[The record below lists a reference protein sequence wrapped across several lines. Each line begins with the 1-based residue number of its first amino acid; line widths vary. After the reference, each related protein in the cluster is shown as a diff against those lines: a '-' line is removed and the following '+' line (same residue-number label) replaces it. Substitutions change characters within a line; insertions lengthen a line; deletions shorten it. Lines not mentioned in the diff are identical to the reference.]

1 MEQVQYTLPDNW
13 AWKTLDDVSEKIT
26 DGTHHSPKVQHS
38 EWEPGRFKYITS
50 KNIKNNGMKLDDIS
64 YIDQDIHDEIYAR
77 CPPEIEDQLL
87 TKDGAMTGTCC
98 LNELNEH
105 FSLLS
110 SVALIKQKRSIILP
124 KYLNYYLQSHVGQN
138 FLLGDI
144 SGAAITRTNIKKLK
158 STPVPLAPFS
168 EQKHIV
174 EKLDALLTRID
185 TAIEHLQESVT
196 LADALSKNG
205 LSEIFESLKDRYEV
219 VPLSSVVKIN
229 SGIALPKLFKN
240 GFSDGD
246 IPFFKVAQMNNHHE
260 TMVAPEITFNETV
273 ATEHKIKLFPKG
285 STLIPKR
292 GGAILTNKKRMLL
305 EDASYDSNIMGLKAD
320 ESKISDEYL
329 FAFMRTIDLANF
341 VDASTIPQVNN
352 KHIDQMQIPLASI
365 EEQPDVVS
373 RVNLLV
379 KKVETMNS
387 EIQRQ
392 LDDLQALKSSIL
404 DTAFKGEL

>member
-1 MEQVQYTLPDNW
+1 MEQVLYSLPDGW
-13 AWKTLDDVSEKIT
+13 AWLNFDSLVENLDGKRIPIKTSERSKDKAIYPYYGATGIIDYVDDYIYEGEKLLISE
-26 DGTHHSPKVQHS
+26 
-38 EWEPGRFKYITS
+38 
-50 KNIKNNGMKLDDIS
+50 
-64 YIDQDIHDEIYAR
+64 
-77 CPPEIEDQLL
+77 
-87 TKDGAMTGTCC
+87 DGANLVARKYPIAFLADGKYWVNNHAHVVDAYKDKISNKYLSYFFAVLDLSAFITGTAQPKLSQKK
-98 LNELNEH
+98 LN
-105 FSLLS
+105 SIKIA
-110 SVALIKQKRSIILP
+110 VAPIAEQKR
-124 KYLNYYLQSHVGQN
+124 
-138 FLLGDI
+138 
-144 SGAAITRTNIKKLK
+144 
-158 STPVPLAPFS
+158 
-168 EQKHIV
+168 IV

-196 LADALSKNG
+196 LADVLSKNG
-205 LSEIFESLKDRYEV
+205 LSEIFERLKNSYEV

-260 TMVAPEITFNETV
+260 TMVEPEITFNETV
-273 ATEHKIKLFPKG
+273 AKEHKIKLFPKG

-320 ESKISDEYL
+320 ESKISDDYL

-365 EEQPDVVS
+365 EEQADVVS

-404 DTAFKGEL
+404 DSAFKGEL

>member
-1 MEQVQYTLPDNW
+1 MEQALYSLPDG
-13 AWKTLDDVSEKIT
+13 WKWLPFGDLIDLIQNGINGTQNDEKIGVPVSRIETLQNNNLDIKRIKHIEAT
-26 DGTHHSPKVQHS
+26 DSDIKKYKYQDGDLIFSHINSFEKVGKIALYKNQIPNLIHGVNLLRIRLVTDVNPRFIYFYIQSPVFRRLL
-38 EWEPGRFKYITS
+38 EP
-50 KNIKNNGMKLDDIS
+50 NIKRAINQASINQK
-64 YIDQDIHDEIYAR
+64 
-77 CPPEIEDQLL
+77 
-87 TKDGAMTGTCC
+87 
-98 LNELNEH
+98 N
-105 FSLLS
+105 LS
-110 SVALIKQKRSIILP
+110 NILVPFCESSREQKR
-124 KYLNYYLQSHVGQN
+124 
-138 FLLGDI
+138 
-144 SGAAITRTNIKKLK
+144 
-158 STPVPLAPFS
+158 
-168 EQKHIV
+168 IV

-185 TAIEHLQESVT
+185 TAIKHLQESVT

-273 ATEHKIKLFPKG
+273 AKEHKIKLFPKG

-365 EEQPDVVS
+365 EEQADVVS
-373 RVNLLV
+373 HVNLLV

>member
-1 MEQVQYTLPDNW
+1 MEQVLYELPDGWGWTNLTDVC
-13 AWKTLDDVSEKIT
+13 APSRKTVEPKSEEKYNYIGLENIESHTGRVISDSPTQGSEISSTKVAFKKGMVLYGKLRPYLNKVVVAKADGIATTEIIPFECSDAISPDFLAYYLRSQYFVDLAMNNCSGARMPRATTKLFTQIAKVPVTSIT
-26 DGTHHSPKVQHS
+26 
-38 EWEPGRFKYITS
+38 E
-50 KNIKNNGMKLDDIS
+50 
-64 YIDQDIHDEIYAR
+64 
-77 CPPEIEDQLL
+77 
-87 TKDGAMTGTCC
+87 
-98 LNELNEH
+98 
-105 FSLLS
+105 
-110 SVALIKQKRSIILP
+110 QKR
-124 KYLNYYLQSHVGQN
+124 
-138 FLLGDI
+138 
-144 SGAAITRTNIKKLK
+144 
-158 STPVPLAPFS
+158 
-168 EQKHIV
+168 IV

-273 ATEHKIKLFPKG
+273 AKEHKIKLFPKG

-329 FAFMRTIDLANF
+329 FAFMRIIDLANF

-365 EEQPDVVS
+365 EEQADVVS

-404 DTAFKGEL
+404 DSAFKGEL

>member
-1 MEQVQYTLPDNW
+1 MERVIYNLPVDWSWIPLGKVATLLNGRAYKQAELLAEGPTPVLRVGNFFSNRSWYYSDLDLPADKYCEEGDLLY
-13 AWKTLDDVSEKIT
+13 AWSASFGPKIWQGPKAIYHYHIWKILPSEHIDKKFLFYLLEK
-26 DGTHHSPKVQHS
+26 DS
-38 EWEPGRFKYITS
+38 ED
-50 KNIKNNGMKLDDIS
+50 IKAQGNGVGMFHATKGGMEKMLVPL
-64 YIDQDIHDEIYAR
+64 
-77 CPPEIEDQLL
+77 PPI
-87 TKDGAMTGTCC
+87 
-98 LNELNEH
+98 NE
-105 FSLLS
+105 
-110 SVALIKQKRSIILP
+110 QKR
-124 KYLNYYLQSHVGQN
+124 
-138 FLLGDI
+138 
-144 SGAAITRTNIKKLK
+144 
-158 STPVPLAPFS
+158 
-168 EQKHIV
+168 IV
-174 EKLDALLTRID
+174 DKLDALLTRID

-196 LADALSKNG
+196 LADALLKNG

-273 ATEHKIKLFPKG
+273 AKEHKIKLFPKG

-352 KHIDQMQIPLASI
+352 KHIDQMQIPLVSI
-365 EEQPDVVS
+365 EEQANVVS

-404 DTAFKGEL
+404 DSAFKGEL

>member
-1 MEQVQYTLPDNW
+1 MEQVLYKLPDGW
-13 AWKTLDDVSEKIT
+13 EWKRIEDIFTIT
-26 DGTHHSPKVQHS
+26 SGKNLTKKDMHD
-38 EWEPGRFKYITS
+38 EGRFSVYGGNGIAGKYNDFNLS
-50 KNIKNNGMKLDDIS
+50 GSNIIIGRVGALCGNVRLVNDDIWVTDNAFFIKEYKIDILKEYLAKVLAALNLGETANKAAQPVIS
-64 YIDQDIHDEIYAR
+64 YKGIKDLVIPYPPLDE
-77 CPPEIEDQLL
+77 
-87 TKDGAMTGTCC
+87 
-98 LNELNEH
+98 
-105 FSLLS
+105 
-110 SVALIKQKRSIILP
+110 QKR
-124 KYLNYYLQSHVGQN
+124 
-138 FLLGDI
+138 
-144 SGAAITRTNIKKLK
+144 
-158 STPVPLAPFS
+158 
-168 EQKHIV
+168 IV

-185 TAIEHLQESVT
+185 TAIEHLQESLT

-260 TMVAPEITFNETV
+260 TMVEPEITFNETV
-273 ATEHKIKLFPKG
+273 AKEHKIKLFPKG

-305 EDASYDSNIMGLKAD
+305 ENASYDSNIMGLKAD
-320 ESKISDEYL
+320 ESKISDDYL

-365 EEQPDVVS
+365 EEQTDVVS
-373 RVNLLV
+373 QVNLLV
-379 KKVETMNS
+379 KKVEVTNY
-387 EIQRQ
+387 EIQSQ
-392 LDDLQALKSSIL
+392 LVDLQALKSSIL
-404 DTAFKGEL
+404 DSAFKGEL

>member
-1 MEQVQYTLPDNW
+1 MEQVLYSLPDGW
-13 AWKTLDDVSEKIT
+13 HKKQLGDVVKLSQGTQVPVGDQYLDQE
-26 DGTHHSPKVQHS
+26 DGLIRFLRISDFVRS
-38 EWEPGRFKYITS
+38 DEPPRYILNPGS
-50 KNIKNNGMKLDDIS
+50 QYLVEEDDICMIR
-64 YIDQDIHDEIYAR
+64 YGDAGR
-77 CPPEIEDQLL
+77 AVTGLA
-87 TKDGAMTGTCC
+87 GA
-98 LNELNEH
+98 LANNLFKISPSE
-105 FSLLS
+105 SLLKRFLFLQLCSPRCVDYLRAANNS
-110 SVALIKQKRSIILP
+110 STMPAISFKAVNAMEVNVAPLDEQKR
-124 KYLNYYLQSHVGQN
+124 
-138 FLLGDI
+138 
-144 SGAAITRTNIKKLK
+144 
-158 STPVPLAPFS
+158 
-168 EQKHIV
+168 IV

-205 LSEIFESLKDRYEV
+205 LSEIFESLKDSYEV

-260 TMVAPEITFNETV
+260 NMVDPEIKFSEIV
-273 ATEHKIKLFPKG
+273 AKEHKVKLFPKG

-292 GGAILTNKKRMLL
+292 GGAILTNKKRILL

-320 ESKISDEYL
+320 ESKISDDYL

-365 EEQPDVVS
+365 EEQADVVS

-379 KKVETMNS
+379 KKVEVMNY

-404 DTAFKGEL
+404 DSAFKGEL

>member
-1 MEQVQYTLPDNW
+1 MEQVLYKLPYGWEWQAIEDVAQIGADRGFVPTPDSEGNVPFIGMTDIDQETGQ
-13 AWKTLDDVSEKIT
+13 KSTYELRKFDDVKKGYTKFQRNAVLFAKIT
-26 DGTHHSPKVQHS
+26 PCT
-38 EWEPGRFKYITS
+38 E
-50 KNIKNNGMKLDDIS
+50 NNK
-64 YIDQDIHDEIYAR
+64 
-77 CPPEIEDQLL
+77 
-87 TKDGAMTGTCC
+87 T
-98 LNELNEH
+98 
-105 FSLLS
+105 
-110 SVALIKQKRSIILP
+110 ALIDNVNCGFATTEVFPIHALDSVEP
-124 KYLNYYLQSHVGQN
+124 KYLLHFFRSPSVRS
-138 FLLGDI
+138 FLIDQME
-144 SGAAITRTNIKKLK
+144 GATGRQR
-158 STPVPLAPFS
+158 VPLKALKNVSVPVCGLR
-168 EQKHIV
+168 EQKRIV

-185 TAIEHLQESVT
+185 TAIKHLQESVT
-196 LADALSKNG
+196 LADTLMKNG
-205 LSEIFESLKDRYEV
+205 LSEIFESVKDRYEV

-246 IPFFKVAQMNNHHE
+246 IPFFKVAQMNNHYE
-260 TMVAPEITFNETV
+260 NMVEPEITFNETV
-273 ATEHKIKLFPKG
+273 AKEHKIKLFPKG

-365 EEQPDVVS
+365 EEQADVVG

-379 KKVETMNS
+379 KKVELMNS
-387 EIQRQ
+387 EIQIQ
-392 LDDLQALKSSIL
+392 LDDLHVLKNSIL
-404 DTAFKGEL
+404 DSAFKGEL

>member
-1 MEQVQYTLPDNW
+1 MEQVLYKLPYGWEWQAIEDVAQIGADRGFVPTPDSEGNVPFIGMTDIDQETGQ
-13 AWKTLDDVSEKIT
+13 KSTYELRKFDDVKKGYTKFQRNAVLFAKIT
-26 DGTHHSPKVQHS
+26 PCT
-38 EWEPGRFKYITS
+38 E
-50 KNIKNNGMKLDDIS
+50 NNK
-64 YIDQDIHDEIYAR
+64 
-77 CPPEIEDQLL
+77 
-87 TKDGAMTGTCC
+87 T
-98 LNELNEH
+98 
-105 FSLLS
+105 
-110 SVALIKQKRSIILP
+110 ALIDNVNCGFATTEVFPIHALDSVEP
-124 KYLNYYLQSHVGQN
+124 KYLLHFFRSPSVRS
-138 FLLGDI
+138 FLIDQME
-144 SGAAITRTNIKKLK
+144 GATGRQR
-158 STPVPLAPFS
+158 VPLKALKNVSVPVCGLR
-168 EQKHIV
+168 EQKRIV

-185 TAIEHLQESVT
+185 TAIKHLQESVT
-196 LADALSKNG
+196 LADTLMKNG
-205 LSEIFESLKDRYEV
+205 LSEIFESVKDRYEV

-246 IPFFKVAQMNNHHE
+246 IPFFKVAQMNNHYE
-260 TMVAPEITFNETV
+260 NMVEPEITFNETV
-273 ATEHKIKLFPKG
+273 AKEHKIKLFPKG

-365 EEQPDVVS
+365 EEQADVVG

-379 KKVETMNS
+379 KKVELMNS
-387 EIQRQ
+387 EIQIQ
-392 LDDLQALKSSIL
+392 LDDLHVLKNSIL
-404 DTAFKGEL
+404 DSAFKGDL

>member
-1 MEQVQYTLPDNW
+1 MISSFEKCPDNW
-13 AWKTLDDVSEKIT
+13 SMLRIEEIAIIQSGTGFPPDAQGLTNGTIPFLKVSDMNLPKNTRFIEEWNNSITEEQVSKLKAKILPPGAVIFPKIGGAIATNKKRVLTIPSCFDNNVMGLKAKQEVLDEYLYWLLQSIDLVAWSSSSSLPS
-26 DGTHHSPKVQHS
+26 
-38 EWEPGRFKYITS
+38 
-50 KNIKNNGMKLDDIS
+50 MKASTVKEFLVPVPS
-64 YIDQDIHDEIYAR
+64 MAQ
-77 CPPEIEDQLL
+77 
-87 TKDGAMTGTCC
+87 
-98 LNELNEH
+98 
-105 FSLLS
+105 
-110 SVALIKQKRSIILP
+110 QKR
-124 KYLNYYLQSHVGQN
+124 
-138 FLLGDI
+138 
-144 SGAAITRTNIKKLK
+144 
-158 STPVPLAPFS
+158 
-168 EQKHIV
+168 IV
-174 EKLDALLTRID
+174 EKLDALITRID

-260 TMVAPEITFNETV
+260 TMVASEITFNETV

-292 GGAILTNKKRMLL
+292 GGAILTNKKRLLL

-320 ESKISDEYL
+320 ESKISDDYL

-365 EEQPDVVS
+365 EEQADVVI

-379 KKVETMNS
+379 KKVEAMNS
-387 EIQRQ
+387 EIQSQ
-392 LDDLQALKSSIL
+392 LDDLHALKNSIL
-404 DTAFKGEL
+404 DSAFKGEL

>member
-1 MEQVQYTLPDNW
+1 MEQVLYKLPDGW
-13 AWKTLDDVSEKIT
+13 SWRKLSELAKTTSGGTPSRSNKDYWGGSIPWVKSGELGDSRVEKNEEFIT
-26 DGTHHSPKVQHS
+26 ELGLKNSSAKLFPKES
-38 EWEPGRFKYITS
+38 LLLALYGATA
-50 KNIKNNGMKLDDIS
+50 GKLGVLTYDAATNQAVCCIS
-64 YIDQDIHDEIYAR
+64 QD
-77 CPPEIEDQLL
+77 DQLL
-87 TKDGAMTGTCC
+87 ARDF
-98 LNELNEH
+98 LRYY
-105 FSLLS
+105 LLS
-110 SVALIKQKRSIILP
+110 QRKKIIEDSFGGAQPNISQAYVREIDIPTPPLTEQKR
-124 KYLNYYLQSHVGQN
+124 
-138 FLLGDI
+138 
-144 SGAAITRTNIKKLK
+144 
-158 STPVPLAPFS
+158 
-168 EQKHIV
+168 IV
-174 EKLDALLTRID
+174 DKLDALLTRID

-341 VDASTIPQVNN
+341 VDASTIPQINN

-365 EEQPDVVS
+365 EEQADVVS

>member
-1 MEQVQYTLPDNW
+1 MEQVLYSLPAGWEWSSFDYIFST
-13 AWKTLDDVSEKIT
+13 KGFSVGKVKSSEVSHEGLVPVVDQSQIFIAGYSDCVEQTFSGKLPVLIYGDHT
-26 DGTHHSPKVQHS
+26 NCVKFVDFEFICGADGTKVLAIENNIHPKYA
-38 EWEPGRFKYITS
+38 FYLLS
-50 KNIKNNGMKLDDIS
+50 KF
-64 YIDQDIHDEIYAR
+64 R
-77 CPPEIEDQLL
+77 PETQ
-87 TKDGAMTGTCC
+87 GYRR
-98 LNELNEH
+98 H
-105 FSLLS
+105 FSLLKKMFLP
-110 SVALIKQKRSIILP
+110 VPPPDEQKR
-124 KYLNYYLQSHVGQN
+124 
-138 FLLGDI
+138 
-144 SGAAITRTNIKKLK
+144 
-158 STPVPLAPFS
+158 
-168 EQKHIV
+168 IV
-174 EKLDALLTRID
+174 EKLDALLNRID
-185 TAIEHLQESVT
+185 TAIDHLQESVT

-205 LSEIFESLKDRYEV
+205 LSEIFDSLKDCYEV

-260 TMVAPEITFNETV
+260 TMVEAEITFNETV
-273 ATEHKIKLFPKG
+273 AKEHKIKLFPKG

-365 EEQPDVVS
+365 EEQTDVVS

-379 KKVETMNS
+379 KKVETMS
-387 EIQRQ
+387 YEIQRQ
-392 LDDLQALKSSIL
+392 LDNLQALKSSIL
-404 DTAFKGEL
+404 DSAFKGEL

>member
-1 MEQVQYTLPDNW
+1 MERVIYNLPVDWSWIPLGKVATLLNGRAYKQAELLAEGPTPVLRVGNFFSNRSWYYSDLDLPADKYCEEGDLLY
-13 AWKTLDDVSEKIT
+13 AWSASFGPKIWQGPKAIYHYHIWKILPSEHIDKKFLFYLLEK
-26 DGTHHSPKVQHS
+26 DS
-38 EWEPGRFKYITS
+38 ED
-50 KNIKNNGMKLDDIS
+50 IKAQGNGVGMFHATKGGMEKMLVPL
-64 YIDQDIHDEIYAR
+64 
-77 CPPEIEDQLL
+77 PPI
-87 TKDGAMTGTCC
+87 
-98 LNELNEH
+98 NE
-105 FSLLS
+105 
-110 SVALIKQKRSIILP
+110 QKR
-124 KYLNYYLQSHVGQN
+124 
-138 FLLGDI
+138 
-144 SGAAITRTNIKKLK
+144 
-158 STPVPLAPFS
+158 
-168 EQKHIV
+168 IV
-174 EKLDALLTRID
+174 DKLDALLTRID

-196 LADALSKNG
+196 LADALLKNG

-219 VPLSSVVKIN
+219 VPLSSAVKIN

-273 ATEHKIKLFPKG
+273 AKEHKIKLFPKG

-352 KHIDQMQIPLASI
+352 KHIDQMQIPLVSI
-365 EEQPDVVS
+365 EEQANVVS

-404 DTAFKGEL
+404 DSAFKGEL

>member
-1 MEQVQYTLPDNW
+1 MEQVLYKLPDGWEWHSVKKLSHNIQYGHT
-13 AWKTLDDVSEKIT
+13 AKAESNGNAKFLRIT
-26 DGTHHSPKVQHS
+26 DIQDGKIDWQGVPTVSLEEKEIS
-38 EWEPGRFKYITS
+38 KYALNDDDLIFARSGATAGKS
-50 KNIKNNGMKLDDIS
+50 ILIKNAPKDAVFASYLIRIVPNKKDIIPEYLS
-64 YIDQDIHDEIYAR
+64 YFF
-77 CPPEIEDQLL
+77 L
-87 TKDGAMTGTCC
+87 TPAYW
-98 LNELNEH
+98 E
-105 FSLLS
+105 
-110 SVALIKQKRSIILP
+110 V
-124 KYLNYYLQSHVGQN
+124 VGQN
-138 FLLGDI
+138 
-144 SGAAITRTNIKKLK
+144 AAGEAQPNINGTKL
-158 STPVPLAPFS
+158 SEFIVPVAPQG
-168 EQKHIV
+168 EQKRIV

-273 ATEHKIKLFPKG
+273 AKEHKIKLFPKG

-365 EEQPDVVS
+365 EEQADVVS

-404 DTAFKGEL
+404 DSAFKGEL